1 MPIPETQK
9 ALVLP
14 AKCADY
20 VTRSVPVPRPSPG
33 QLLVKIHA
41 AALNP
46 IDWKIQSYN
55 IFVTK
60 YPAILGSD
68 GAGIVK
74 KVGEGVTSVAV
85 GDRV

>member
-20 VTRSVPVPRPSPG
+20 VIRSVPVPSPSPG
-33 QLLVKIHA
+33 QLLVKIHS

-46 IDWKIQSYN
+46 IDWKIQKSGVF
-55 IFVTK
+55 IDQ
-60 YPAILGSD
+60 YPAVLGCD
-68 GAGIVK
+68 IAGTVEVIG
-74 KVGEGVTSVAV
+74 VGVEDFSL